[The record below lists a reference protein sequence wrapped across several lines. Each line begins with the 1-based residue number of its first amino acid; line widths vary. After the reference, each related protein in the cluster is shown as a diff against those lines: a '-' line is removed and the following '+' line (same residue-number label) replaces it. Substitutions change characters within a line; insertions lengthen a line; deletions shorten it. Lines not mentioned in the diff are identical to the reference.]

1 MSNEKV
7 QNIAELLPEG
17 LTEATLNEIAELVNS
32 VINEQVEE
40 QSRMLEAKVQA
51 FLRMKIDEIKDQA
64 KRELELEDGTFKNA
78 RIFEAI
84 KTLMAMEL
92 SGEDEENAVACVSQD
107 NQNLQEEIQV
117 LTSELNKALKVNSK
131 YEKVLGALERK
142 VDNLEESKESLQ
154 TEMVRL
160 EETKKKP
167 FKSSEKAIVVSEELG
182 TLEKTQDTNSN
193 NEFLTEDIMAFMPFN
208 E

>member
-208 E
+208 K

>member
-64 KRELELEDGTFKNA
+64 KRELELEDTTFKNA
-78 RIFEAI
+78 QIFEAI

-182 TLEKTQDTNSN
+182 TLEKTQEITSN

>member
-142 VDNLEESKESLQ
+142 VDNLEESKESL
-154 TEMVRL
+154 L
-160 EETKKKP
+160 ILLL
-167 FKSSEKAIVVSEELG
+167 S
-182 TLEKTQDTNSN
+182 
-193 NEFLTEDIMAFMPFN
+193 
-208 E
+208 